1 MGALI
6 AIIWLM
12 PAHTESQGSPAV
24 RRSTDEADRWRPSR
38 TPDGQPDLQG
48 IWSFATITPLERPD
62 ALAGREFLT
71 ETEVAAANEEAAT
84 RGDRRGATPDADVTA
99 AYNAFWWDRGK
110 STGRTSLIVD
120 PSNGKVPPLIP
131 EAQRREGVEVSTSS
145 ARAEHSRR
153 TILEML
159 ASAVDLSQAPE
170 IQKLMD
176 ENHADPARFP
186 DAERREYPVL
196 DDNPMYIRDY
206 SKCILCWRCVQV
218 CADDAQ
224 FTYAI
229 NFKGRGFDT
238 GIGTF
243 FDKPMPETTCVFC
256 GQCVGVC
263 PTGALKP
270 KRESLLEQGFS
281 LDEIMQA
288 TRGGKKRRRKS
299 P

>member
-1 MGALI
+1 MSDITVTIDGVSVSV
-6 AIIWLM
+6 
-12 PAHTESQGSPAV
+12 PAGTTILKAAQQLDRKIPTICYHDYCTANGLCRICVVEVNGVRPLVPACLTSV
-24 RRSTDEADRWRPSR
+24 QE
-38 TPDGQPDLQG
+38 G
-48 IWSFATITPLERPD
+48 I
-62 ALAGREFLT
+62 
-71 ETEVAAANEEAAT
+71 
-84 RGDRRGATPDADVTA
+84 
-99 AYNAFWWDRGK
+99 
-110 STGRTSLIVD
+110 
-120 PSNGKVPPLIP
+120 
-131 EAQRREGVEVSTSS
+131 QVSTSTP
-145 ARAEHSRR
+145 RVERSRR

-159 ASAVDLSQAPE
+159 VSSVDLSQAPDIE
-170 IQKLMD
+170 RLTRTYR
-176 ENHADPARFP
+176 ADATRFP
-186 DAERREYPVL
+186 EAAKRALPVL

-229 NFKGRGFDT
+229 NFTGRGFET

-270 KRESLLEQGFS
+270 KRESLLEQGLS

-288 TRGGKKRRRKS
+288 AKGANKKRRNS